1 MAKVCISI
9 RDIDSIYCKFM
20 AETRRDEVLEI
31 RLDKCGFSEQEI
43 KDVFSSQRE
52 AALLAAYP
60 CRLATEREDAI
71 NALST
76 AILAGADLVD
86 IETSL
91 PEDSRRWLSS
101 LAMNKF
107 CKTISTVPPY
117 ALISD
122 SFQNWRGMREAG
134 GRRIKRHIP
143 IDLNTIGYLTNEQR
157 GDLVSRGWMKADAPA
172 DVVNLKVFRDYLQN
186 YLRSHTQVH
195 QELTLLVRE
204 LQPTSEGIPLEL
216 YFFSNTTVWAEYETI
231 QSEVI
236 EHVLS
241 VMPKFGLRAFQRSS
255 GSLSSLE
262 NPIKYS

>member
-107 CKTISTVPPY
+107 
-117 ALISD
+117 
-122 SFQNWRGMREAG
+122 
-134 GRRIKRHIP
+134 
-143 IDLNTIGYLTNEQR
+143 
-157 GDLVSRGWMKADAPA
+157 
-172 DVVNLKVFRDYLQN
+172 LQN
-186 YLRSHTQVH
+186 HLLLSQPASHKPHRRPQDHREEGFCRRS
-195 QELTLLVRE
+195 R
-204 LQPTSEGIPLEL
+204 
-216 YFFSNTTVWAEYETI
+216 YC
-231 QSEVI
+231 
-236 EHVLS
+236 
-241 VMPKFGLRAFQRSS
+241 
-255 GSLSSLE
+255 
-262 NPIKYS
+262 